1 MVTFGG
7 SLNIELIVAGRY
19 LDLVILIVTWAI
31 ALLGVKALKRGWTPK
46 WRKIAGLEALD
57 EAVGRA
63 AEMGKP
69 VHFTPGY
76 SGLTGA
82 TSPQVVAGLAI
93 FAELA
98 RLCAKYDVQLICSVG
113 DPTVLGISTEL
124 YKQAYMSEGKID
136 RAKPEESI
144 RYLSGSQ
151 FAFAAAVQ
159 GIAERERPAANV
171 MVGPF
176 WAESMMFAETF
187 YRVGSIQVAGT
198 ARVFQIPFFAVVCD
212 YVLIGDE
219 MFAAGAYLSKEPSS
233 ISSIFTQDLLKIF
246 ALTLSFIGALVFT
259 FTGYRGIIDF
269 LRW

>member
-1 MVTFGG
+1 LV
-7 SLNIELIVAGRY
+7 NIPLDIGQIVSGRY
-19 LDLVILIVTWAI
+19 LDLIVLVLVWAGALIAMN
-31 ALLGVKALKRGWTPK
+31 ALKRGWTLK
-46 WRKIAGLEALD
+46 WRKIAGLEALE

-76 SGLTGA
+76 AGLTGS
-82 TSPQVVAGLAI
+82 TSPQVVAGLAVYS
-93 FAELA
+93 ELIK
-98 RLCAKYDVQLICSVG
+98 LCAKYDVECICTVG
-113 DPTVLGISTEL
+113 DPTVLGVATEL
-124 YKQAYMSEGKID
+124 YKQAYVSAGKAE
-136 RAKPEESI
+136 RAKPEQDI

-187 YRVGSIQVAGT
+187 YRIGAIQVAGT
-198 ARVFQIPFFAVVCD
+198 ARIYQIPFFAIVCD
-212 YVLIGDE
+212 YVIIGDE
-219 MFAAGAYLSKEPSS
+219 MFAAGAYLSREPSAMA
-233 ISSIFTQDLLKIF
+233 SIFIQDLVKLF
-246 ALTLSFIGALVFT
+246 ALAVCIIGTLIFT

-269 LRW
+269 LKW